1 LTKLSAQLA
10 AISDRSMVNFRLML
24 AASLIG
30 LVILPLSA
38 ATISRPANS
47 PAKPTTPAT
56 AHQLAQTHSKSKP
69 FNRLWWSLLLL
80 PIGGG
85 TALLY
90 RQQSKSGV
98 SPQVVGQ
105 PGLPTD
111 SFPDSLSEQNPSEA
125 LEPTA
130 TRPAELPSI
139 AITETQPYTTAT
151 RLAKIDIV
159 EALVSDL
166 QNPDAAKRRQSI
178 WELGQLGDSRAVQPL
193 VDLLIDSD
201 SQQRSL
207 ILGAISEI
215 NARSLK
221 PMTRA
226 LMLALQD
233 ESPDVR
239 RNAIRDV
246 TRVYEQMTQVSHLL
260 HYAASDSDS
269 DVQET
274 ADWALSQ
281 LNRMHLVPNL
291 PSAAATEVDKAT
303 DQPSALNRHESG
315 HPGHQ

>member
-1 LTKLSAQLA
+1 
-10 AISDRSMVNFRLML
+10 MVNFRLML
-24 AASLIG
+24 AVSLIG

-38 ATISRPANS
+38 AVSEPANS
-47 PAKPTTPAT
+47 SAKPTTPVAT
-56 AHQLAQTHSKSKP
+56 THELAQTHSKSKP
-69 FNRLWWSLLLL
+69 FNRLWWSLVLLL
-80 PIGGG
+80 PIGGIAG
-85 TALLY
+85 LLY
-90 RQQSKSGV
+90 RRQSKSAV
-98 SPQVVGQ
+98 SPQAIGQ
-105 PGLPTD
+105 PGLPI
-111 SFPDSLSEQNPSEA
+111 SSLPDSLPNSLSERTLPEA

-130 TRPAELPSI
+130 TNSAELPSI
-139 AITETQPYTTAT
+139 AITETQPYTPAT

-166 QNPDAAKRRQSI
+166 QNPDAAKRRKSI
-178 WELGQLGDSRAVQPL
+178 WDLGQLGDSRAVQPL

-221 PMTRA
+221 PMNRA

-246 TRVYEQMTQVSHLL
+246 TRVYELMTQVSHLL

-281 LNRMHLVPNL
+281 LNRMQTVPKISSTRA
-291 PSAAATEVDKAT
+291 PEVNMT
-303 DQPSALNRHESG
+303 DQSSALNRRESG
-315 HPGHQ
+315 HQ